1 MPNAY
6 ASSVRMRIARPV
18 RNSAACCPVSGAA
31 GSSPTTQSNSIRVAR
46 WPVHQNA
53 EHEATPDPIAHGFRV
68 KGIVAAIGANGRADR
83 AKCLAVPGF
92 LPRLV
97 VASLASALPFLNA
110 VSSIR
115 EAWMSVI
122 GDLPESTT
130 GCGDSTPSDVAKLLA
145 NKPTPIEISTLRSLA
160 SVYSAFRLQDAII
173 EFAAQSAGQIA
184 YDRTRSRDYAVAV
197 AQAAAKAIGEQ
208 FMM

>member
-1 MPNAY
+1 
-6 ASSVRMRIARPV
+6 
-18 RNSAACCPVSGAA
+18 
-31 GSSPTTQSNSIRVAR
+31 
-46 WPVHQNA
+46 
-53 EHEATPDPIAHGFRV
+53 
-68 KGIVAAIGANGRADR
+68 
-83 AKCLAVPGF
+83 
-92 LPRLV
+92 
-97 VASLASALPFLNA
+97 
-110 VSSIR
+110 
-115 EAWMSVI
+115 MSVI
-122 GDLPESTT
+122 RDLPESTT
-130 GCGDSTPSDVAKLLA
+130 GCDDSTPSDLAKLLA